1 MILKETTLED
11 LNRISGKI
19 KHPNVT
25 EDYQY
30 CVKAYS
36 LKIREDYTSSVD
48 LYKKALKINK
58 ENIEALKGISE
69 CYQSMGNYP
78 LAIKY
83 YNNIKLLKPFDK
95 TVHYELGCL
104 EYDNKNYVQSIK
116 HFINAIKLAP
126 EYYDAIYALGQAHE
140 AIQEYE
146 MAEMIYLKIINNRP
160 SYLLAYN
167 RLANMYLKIN
177 DNEKAI
183 KYFKQILGVN
193 PDFHR
198 AYLGLGI
205 AYENENQPVKAKK
218 YYKKYL
224 EIKPFSAEREFIME
238 KLNKLRTDKT
248 DKLKDCNYLA
258 LVK

>member
-19 KHPNVT
+19 KRPNVT
-25 EDYQY
+25 EDYRY

-95 TVHYELGCL
+95 TVHYDLGCL
-104 EYDNKNYVQSIK
+104 EYDNKNYVKSIR

-140 AIQEYE
+140 AIEEYE
-146 MAEMIYLKIINNRP
+146 MAEI
-160 SYLLAYN
+160 S
-167 RLANMYLKIN
+167 
-177 DNEKAI
+177 
-183 KYFKQILGVN
+183 
-193 PDFHR
+193 
-198 AYLGLGI
+198 
-205 AYENENQPVKAKK
+205 ENH
-218 YYKKYL
+218 
-224 EIKPFSAEREFIME
+224 
-238 KLNKLRTDKT
+238 
-248 DKLKDCNYLA
+248 
-258 LVK
+258 